1 MIAGPIALLSSP
13 LLMAGVVLLFSR
25 WRTPMAW
32 LSTAA
37 ALTLGIA
44 MLTLP
49 LDRPVRVLGGLQVV
63 VGAPVS
69 FLGRELAV
77 EETDRLAF
85 AVLFL
90 TSAPIFF
97 MAWRSYSRSLLFP
110 VAWGLLSLSVGA
122 LLVQPFVYAALFIEI
137 AVALSIF
144 ALQSEEGPVT
154 RGGMRYLTFTTM
166 ALPGVLVTHWL
177 LERYAATP
185 DETWL
190 LSTSA
195 ILLAI
200 SFALLL
206 GIFPFHSW
214 IPALFGD
221 SSPIAGAFVLTIFG
235 NVIWFVLLEFL
246 AAYSWL
252 NAHPSL
258 SSISLT
264 AGLTLVLLGGA
275 LAPAQRRLSPLV
287 GYGALI
293 ENGAMLIA
301 LGLKSEM
308 GLVSLLLAMFTRP
321 LGLGLMALGL
331 DGIRAHS
338 GGKDD
343 WEGVRG
349 IGWRA
354 PWSTL
359 ALVFG
364 GVSVAGLPLGAGF
377 AWRWSLCR
385 VLADA
390 DPGTMVLLIL
400 AGAGMVGGLWR
411 GVAALLDRPHLPEA
425 RSVFPPAT
433 REGKLLALTVLVLL
447 LLCVGVSIY
456 PQFLT
461 PLVTRMVDAYAL
473 FR

>member
-1 MIAGPIALLSSP
+1 MIAGPIALLLFP
-13 LLMAGVVLLFSR
+13 LLIAGVVLLFSR
-25 WRTPMAW
+25 WRTPTAL

-44 MLTLP
+44 MLTWP
-49 LDRPVRVLGGLQVV
+49 LDRPVRILGGLQVV
-63 VGAPVS
+63 LGEPVS
-69 FLGRELAV
+69 FLGRELV
-77 EETDRLAF
+77 LEETDRLAF
-85 AVLFL
+85 VVLFL

-110 VAWGLLSLSVGA
+110 VAWGLLSLSVGV

-137 AVALSIF
+137 AVALSVF

-166 ALPGVLVTHWL
+166 ALPGILVTHWL

-195 ILLAI
+195 LLLAI
-200 SFALLL
+200 SFALML
-206 GIFPFHSW
+206 GVFPFHSW
-214 IPALFGD
+214 VPALFGD
-221 SSPIAGAFVLTIFG
+221 SSPLGGAFVVTIFG
-235 NVIWFVLLEFL
+235 NVIWFALLEFL
-246 AAYSWL
+246 EAYSWL
-252 NAHPSL
+252 NSHPSL
-258 SSISLT
+258 SSITLT
-264 AGLTLVLLGGA
+264 AGLFLVILGGA
-275 LAPAQRRLSPLV
+275 LAPAQRRLGPLV
-287 GYGALI
+287 GYATLV

-301 LGLKSEM
+301 LGLKSEL
-308 GLVSLLLAMFTRP
+308 GLMALLLAMLTRP
-321 LGLGLMALGL
+321 LGVGLMALGL

-338 GGKDD
+338 GVEDD
-343 WEGVRG
+343 WEGLRG
-349 IGWRA
+349 TGWKA

-359 ALVFG
+359 ALVSG
-364 GVSVAGLPLGAGF
+364 GLSVAGLPLGAGF
-377 AWRWSLCR
+377 AWRWSLYR
-385 VLADA
+385 ALSAA

-411 GVAALLDRPHLPEA
+411 GLSSLLERPRLPEA

-433 REGKLLALTVLVLL
+433 REGKLFALIVLVML
-447 LLCVGVSIY
+447 LLCTGVSIY